1 MWHSQGFSIVSI
13 TGEIGVVIG
22 WIGCLSLLQRGLN
35 GLVRTGRM
43 REFTARKTA
52 HITVGLLIVPLAI
65 LVSRWQLAALP
76 VTMILAANTK
86 ANLARS
92 RLGARGRRFFPL
104 FACAAPV
111 ALILYCWS
119 RQRTDLVVLAV
130 LAMTIGDTAAAL
142 VGMRYGRHK
151 VPWTGKTLEGAA
163 ANFVTSFA
171 TLALAGQL
179 LYQLPPGGFVAPA
192 AAAAV
197 LEASLAGE
205 WDNPLAIML
214 VLVMLAARF

>member
-1 MWHSQGFSIVSI
+1 VSI
-13 TGEIGVVIG
+13 TGEIAVVIG
-22 WIGCLSLLQRGLN
+22 WIGCVSLLQRGLN
-35 GLVRTGRM
+35 GLVQTGRM
-43 REFTARKTA
+43 REFSARKTA
-52 HITVGLLIVPLAI
+52 HVAVGLLILPLAI

-92 RLGARGRRFFPL
+92 SLGARGKRFFPL
-104 FACAAPV
+104 IACAAPV
-111 ALILYCWS
+111 ALILYYWS

-130 LAMTIGDTAAAL
+130 LAMSIGDTAAAL
-142 VGMRYGRHK
+142 VGMRWGRHK

-171 TLALAGQL
+171 TLALAGGL
-179 LYQLPPGGFVAPA
+179 LYHMPPGAFIAPA

-197 LEASLAGE
+197 LEVSLAGE